1 MNEFGNYLF
10 ELRRKK
16 GMTQQELADELGV
29 TNKAVSNW
37 ETGETF
43 PETKQLIPLAD
54 ISGVSVDDL
63 LRGRES
69 AAETKSPLSAQEQTA
84 EKREIIIEKY
94 LPDWWKKTFCPAYF
108 RRRRVFSRGSTQHG
122 ILFSCYGQPIPS
134 FNRRMRTRGMYH
146 NRN

>member
-54 ISGVSVDDL
+54 IFGVSVDDL

-94 LPDWWKKTFCPAYF
+94 LPDCGKNVLPCLFPSASRF
-108 RRRRVFSRGSTQHG
+108 FSREYSAWYPFLLLRTAN
-122 ILFSCYGQPIPS
+122 S
-134 FNRRMRTRGMYH
+134 FI
-146 NRN
+146 